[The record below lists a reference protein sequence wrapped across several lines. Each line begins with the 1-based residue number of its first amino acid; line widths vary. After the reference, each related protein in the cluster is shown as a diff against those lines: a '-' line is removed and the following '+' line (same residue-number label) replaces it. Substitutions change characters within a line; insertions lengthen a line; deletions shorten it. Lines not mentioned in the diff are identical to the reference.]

1 MSASSLSI
9 TMPASLHALKGR
21 VLCVDDEPNILRA
34 LSWLLKK
41 EFHVVTAQSAREG
54 LELIRDGEFDVVI
67 SDQRMPEMC
76 GVDFLSQVKTLAP
89 RAMRILLTGYSDL
102 QSVLRSVNESEI
114 FRFVTK
120 PWDVEE
126 LPVIVAQAVAIAKG
140 HALVPQAPAA
150 AAMPASRAAKILV
163 LDDDEAIHSAV
174 EMSAGD
180 LAEVIHVTSPVDAF
194 KALKDED
201 IGVILAERKLGSMDL
216 THLLCLLK
224 RQHPQIVSV
233 VLTDTADTELV
244 CRLINQGQIFRLIPK
259 PAKAGDLR
267 IALKAALNKRQ
278 ELLEHPA
285 LASRYPVAALGEQV
299 EHRLREEL
307 GSASAADLPPLS
319 PALEAAPGKAPSGP
333 FGRFMRHLFGG

>member
-9 TMPASLHALKGR
+9 TMPATARAPQGR

-41 EFHVVTAQSAREG
+41 EFHVVTAQSASEG
-54 LELIRDGEFDVVI
+54 LELIRCGDFDVVI

-76 GVDFLSQVKTLAP
+76 GVDFLNEVKTLAP

-102 QSVLRSVNESEI
+102 QAVLRSVNESEI

-126 LPVIVAQAVAIAKG
+126 LPAIVAQAVAIAKG
-140 HALVPQAPAA
+140 QAVVAPAPLVPNAA
-150 AAMPASRAAKILV
+150 ASRAARILV

-180 LAEVIHVTSPVDAF
+180 LAEVIHVTSPLDAF
-194 KALKDED
+194 TALKEED

-244 CRLINQGQIFRLIPK
+244 RRLINQGQIFRFIPK
-259 PAKAGDLR
+259 PAKAADLR
-267 IALKAALNKRQ
+267 TALKAALAKRQ
-278 ELLEHPA
+278 ELVDNPA
-285 LASRYPVAALGEQV
+285 LASRYLVAGPGGNTET
-299 EHRLREEL
+299 
-307 GSASAADLPPLS
+307 ASSEARCAEAPTA
-319 PALEAAPGKAPSGP
+319 PAGGDRASDRSLTESVGK
-333 FGRFMRHLFGG
+333 FMRQLFGG